1 MHNFNGGNASKY
13 IMSNRPITF
22 SKFLVCTNFSYD
34 QNQSR
39 GRSKEYTKAG
49 ARMEK
54 EWNEDKDVFG
64 TSVLEVDIA
73 TKSNIQGYS
82 LQGTNDNTEC
92 Y

>member
-1 MHNFNGGNASKY
+1 
-13 IMSNRPITF
+13 
-22 SKFLVCTNFSYD
+22 
-34 QNQSR
+34 
-39 GRSKEYTKAG
+39 
-49 ARMEK
+49 MEK

-73 TKSNIQGYS
+73 TKSNIQGYT